1 MVDGVVVVV
10 VVVVVASSL
19 PLSDVALSLASS
31 ERGRGNIFDP
41 LMHNGIFAL
50 IMFLEEKKRLLFF
63 EVRKHRSNI
72 IAVKAGFFS

>member
-1 MVDGVVVVV
+1 MVVGVVVVV

-19 PLSDVALSLASS
+19 PLSEVALSLASS

-50 IMFLEEKKRLLFF
+50 IMFLEEKKLLFF
-63 EVRKHRSNI
+63 EVRKHRSI
-72 IAVKAGFFS
+72 IIVVKAGFFS